1 MSDNEIRQI
10 LVEKK
15 RKERQMQRR
24 EDLLEIIGSTFAWAG
39 LFWICFMLSVVGG

>member
-1 MSDNEIRQI
+1 MSDNEIRRI

-24 EDLLEIIGSTFAWAG
+24 AEIIEAAQDVAAWGS
-39 LFWICFMLSVVGG
+39 LFMLCFMLSVIGG

>member
-24 EDLLEIIGSTFAWAG
+24 EDLLEIIGSAFAWAG